1 MVPYKYSLL
10 RDYVFSKKREERS
23 LAEREDRRAV
33 SEIEERDKKL

>member
-10 RDYVFSKKREERS
+10 VDFVFSKKQKERS
-23 LAEREDRRAV
+23 WAKREDRKAV

>member
-10 RDYVFSKKREERS
+10 IDFVFSKKQEEGS
-23 LAEREDRRAV
+23 LAKREDRKAV

>member
-10 RDYVFSKKREERS
+10 IDFVFSKKQEERS
-23 LAEREDRRAV
+23 LAKREDRKAV